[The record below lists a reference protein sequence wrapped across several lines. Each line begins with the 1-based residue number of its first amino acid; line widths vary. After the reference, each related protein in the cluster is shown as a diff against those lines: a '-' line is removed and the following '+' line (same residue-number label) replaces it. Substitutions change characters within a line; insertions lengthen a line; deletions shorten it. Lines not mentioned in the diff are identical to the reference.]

1 MDSHIPLPERDLDKP
16 FLMPIEDTFSIP
28 GRGTVITGS
37 IERGVIKKGDE
48 VELIGHGRKTIRT
61 NTTGNSLH
69 LSNRA
74 LFYGGFFYHVEF

>member
-1 MDSHIPLPERDLDKP
+1 MQVIDEHIPLPVRDLDKP

-48 VELIGHGRKTIRT
+48 VELIGHGRKPVKT
-61 NTTGNSLH
+61 NTTGRLH
-69 LSNRA
+69 YIS
-74 LFYGGFFYHVEF
+74 GFL

>member
-1 MDSHIPLPERDLDKP
+1 MRDLDKP

-48 VELIGHGRKTIRT
+48 VELIGHGKKLVKT
-61 NTTGNSLH
+61 NTTGRWLH
-69 LSNRA
+69 IS
-74 LFYGGFFYHVEF
+74 GFI